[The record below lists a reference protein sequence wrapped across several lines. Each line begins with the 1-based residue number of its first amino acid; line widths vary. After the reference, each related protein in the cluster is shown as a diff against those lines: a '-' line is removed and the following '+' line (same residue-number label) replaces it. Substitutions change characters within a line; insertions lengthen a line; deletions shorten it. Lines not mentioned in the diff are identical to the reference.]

1 MRETLLIRGLLLK
14 YMAMKLGVFENWR
27 KVKMSEWTRGARLM
41 VLSCWILLF
50 AVPAHAEPAEQVQ
63 ELPASAVQAVP
74 SPAEDF
80 EAGVKADGKGDLI
93 GALTLYKRAADAGY
107 VPAQVRYADNLKRGQ
122 LTQAAL
128 KYYRMSAQG
137 NRDGQYGLGALYE
150 EGEGVKQN
158 SAVARFLFEMAAEQ
172 GHRDASIRLAGA
184 YLTGQASLDEAA
196 RQSPEAL
203 SAIRRAAGHDYLPA
217 LDALAVAYKEG
228 KFGITPDPDQ
238 AEVIVAITNKM
249 RGIVV
254 KEKKKSALF
263 KLLKGDSEKTVD
275 NPKAGGQVNR
285 GAK

>member
-1 MRETLLIRGLLLK
+1 
-14 YMAMKLGVFENWR
+14 
-27 KVKMSEWTRGARLM
+27 MSEWTWGARLM
-41 VLSCWILLF
+41 VLSCWVLLF
-50 AVPAHAEPAEQVQ
+50 GIPAHAEPTEQVQ
-63 ELPASAVQAVP
+63 ELPASAVQATP

-80 EAGVKADGKGDLI
+80 EAGVKADAKGDLI

-137 NRDGQYGLGALYE
+137 NMDGQYGLGAMYE

-158 SAVARFLFEMAAEQ
+158 FAVARFLFEMSAEQ
-172 GHRDASIRLAGA
+172 GHREASFRLAEA
-184 YLTGQASLDEAA
+184 YLREQAGLEEAQ
-196 RQSPEAL
+196 RQGPEAL
-203 SAIRRAAGHDYLPA
+203 AAIRRAAGHDYLPA
-217 LDALAVAYKEG
+217 FDALAAAYKEG
-228 KFGITPDPDQ
+228 KFGITPDPAQ

-275 NPKAGGQVNR
+275 NPKAWGK
-285 GAK
+285 AKRDTKK